1 MKARNSSARGLQSET
16 SSRYIN
22 TDHKRNQISSSGRDA
37 NMLAYSLN
45 KNLKNL
51 KISDQKKKRPKTAG
65 RTKPPRS
72 NQMNIEL
79 QQQ

>member
-1 MKARNSSARGLQSET
+1 
-16 SSRYIN
+16 
-22 TDHKRNQISSSGRDA
+22 
-37 NMLAYSLN
+37 MLAYSLN

-72 NQMNIEL
+72 NQMNIEV